1 MPAATLG
8 RDDRVG
14 TLRAVTETYDV
25 IVVGGGAIGTAA
37 ARTLAQRGRRTLLLE
52 RFEIG
57 HALGS
62 SGGPTRIFR
71 ITYDHAEDVRMAR
84 LALEA
89 WRELE
94 DAADEPLLITTAG
107 LDIGPD
113 GRPSAAALEAA
124 GEPFEYLSP
133 AAVTERWPAIRLE
146 PDAEVFVQ
154 EDGGVI
160 MAERTVRAQAR
171 LATDGGVTLLERTA
185 VERIEGT
192 GIDATVHTAGESYRA
207 PIVVVTA
214 GPWAGPLLRTAGVD
228 LPLVPSL
235 EQVTY
240 FELEEPSPLPTVID
254 WTVTP
259 PSTPYTVPNPE
270 EPGAFKIAF
279 HMSGPAVEADDGPF
293 EPDPDRVR
301 RTVDYAATRFGTHRA
316 TGATDTCLYTNT
328 PDERFV
334 LDRRGSLVIGS
345 PCSGHGFKFT
355 PLLGRI
361 LADLATARPAPIAI
375 ERFLTFRFG

>member
-1 MPAATLG
+1 
-8 RDDRVG
+8 
-14 TLRAVTETYDV
+14 
-25 IVVGGGAIGTAA
+25 
-37 ARTLAQRGRRTLLLE
+37 
-52 RFEIG
+52 
-57 HALGS
+57 
-62 SGGPTRIFR
+62 
-71 ITYDHAEDVRMAR
+71 MAR

-94 DAADEPLLITTAG
+94 DEAGERLLLTTAG
-107 LDIGPD
+107 IDIGPA

-124 GEPFEYLSP
+124 GEPFEYLSA
-133 AAVTERWPAIRLE
+133 AAVAERWPAIRLE

-160 MAERTVRAQAR
+160 MCERTVRAQAR
-171 LATDGGVTLLERTA
+171 LATEAGVTLIERTP
-185 VERIEGT
+185 VERIEAT
-192 GIDATVHTAGESYRA
+192 GIDATVHTEGASYRA
-207 PIVVVTA
+207 PIVVLTA
-214 GPWAGPLLRTAGVD
+214 GPWAAPLLRSAGMD

-240 FELEEPSPLPTVID
+240 FELDEPSPLPTVID

-279 HMSGPAVEADDGPF
+279 HMSGPPVDADDGPF
-293 EPDPDRVR
+293 DPDPERVR
-301 RTVDYAATRFGTHRA
+301 RTLDYSARRYGAHRA
-316 TGATDTCLYTNT
+316 TGVTDTCLYTNT
-328 PDERFV
+328 PDEHFV

-345 PCSGHGFKFT
+345 PCSGHGFKIT

-361 LADLATARPAPIAI
+361 LADLATARPAPIPI